1 MAEHLTDDDLVGHF
15 YGDGSPAD
23 EARVDAHLVGCDT
36 CRGHWEETVAALK
49 MLDRAAVP
57 EPDAGFE
64 ARMWQRLQPA
74 LGTPDAAELET
85 TWTRRSRSYF
95 GLGVAAG
102 LAAAVAVGVVTTHS
116 WESRPATSQAEIQP
130 AATAA
135 VDSNGRERVLLTA
148 LDDHFERSE
157 MLLVEFLNAP
167 ASPGPELA
175 FERATADDLLDSNRL
190 YRVAASQNGN
200 FRFADM
206 LEDLESVL
214 VEIARS
220 PDQMDRGDLRS
231 IRSRIQDDNLLFKVR
246 AVSQQI
252 EERRKDLSTQ

>member
-1 MAEHLTDDDLVGHF
+1 MSEHLTDDDLVGHF
-15 YGDGSPAD
+15 YGDSSPAD
-23 EARVDAHLVGCDT
+23 ETRVDAHLRGCET
-36 CRGHWEETVAALK
+36 CRGHWDETVATLK
-49 MLDRAAVP
+49 MLDRATPP

-64 ARMWQRLQPA
+64 ARMWQRVQPA
-74 LGTPDAAELET
+74 LGTPGAADIGT
-85 TWTRRSRSYF
+85 PWTRRSPSYF

-102 LAAAVAVGVVTTHS
+102 LAAAVAVGVVTTHT
-116 WESRPATSQAEIQP
+116 WQPRPAP
-130 AATAA
+130 PVATTA
-135 VDSNGRERVLLTA
+135 VDANGRERVLLTA

-167 ASPGPELA
+167 AAPGPELA

-190 YRVAASQNGN
+190 YRMAASQNGN
-200 FRFADM
+200 FRVADM

-220 PDQMDRGDLRS
+220 PDQMDGGDLRS
-231 IRSRIQDDNLLFKVR
+231 IRSRIEDDNLLFKVR

-252 EERRKDLSTQ
+252 EERQKDLSTQ